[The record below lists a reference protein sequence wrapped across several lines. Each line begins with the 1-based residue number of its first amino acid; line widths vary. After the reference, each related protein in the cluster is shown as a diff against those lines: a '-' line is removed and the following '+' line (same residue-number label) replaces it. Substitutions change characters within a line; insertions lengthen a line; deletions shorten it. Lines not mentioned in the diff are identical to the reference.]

1 MMVVIMVMI
10 MILVMVMMLMVIV
23 MIVMVMMIIMIVVI
37 VMYVWSHMTRQTG
50 WGIGVVMAVTGI
62 IRRDRSRGDHQAA
75 ETNSG
80 GGSESNYD
88 FMKHEGFLQ
97 DEYA

>member
-10 MILVMVMMLMVIV
+10 MIVVMVMMLMVIV

-62 IRRDRSRGDHQAA
+62 ISRDRSRGDHQAA